1 VIARV
6 ADHCFWFGRYIE
18 RVDSMTRVLHVTLH
32 LSLDT
37 ELSGRQC
44 WLPVLVVSGE
54 KQRFAALHG
63 EEALGDG
70 EAVQRYLALDENNLV
85 SIVSTISSAR
95 DNARSIRE
103 VISLEVWETIN
114 ELYLWARSD
123 AARDEYTS
131 NRYGFYR
138 RVRHAIELCRGLL
151 QSTLLHDDPLDFI
164 ELGIMLERAG
174 QTARIVDV
182 HHHVLSVGAPHL
194 EVVVETGIWLSILR
208 SCSGWEPYM
217 KRHRGRVNGP
227 SVAAFL
233 ILEPTFPR
241 SVRHAVSAAKRRLQS
256 LCPPTI
262 VPGRQ
267 ALERLDE
274 LDQTLAARD
283 PESIATSHDLATF
296 VVSETDAI
304 CSAIGAELFGAGPS
318 SSATSSGSSSASS
331 SQNSTGASA

>member
-1 VIARV
+1 MIARV

-18 RVDSMTRVLHVTLH
+18 RVDSMARMLHVTLH
-32 LSLDT
+32 LSLDA
-37 ELSGRQC
+37 ELSAQHC

-54 KQRFAALHG
+54 KLRFAEKHG
-63 EEALGDG
+63 EDAMGDG
-70 EAVQRYLALDENNLV
+70 EQVQRYLALDENNAI
-85 SIVSTISSAR
+85 SIVATIASAR

-114 ELYLWARSD
+114 ELYLWAQSQ
-123 AARDEYTS
+123 ASRDEYET

-138 RVRHAIELCRGLL
+138 HVRNTIELCHGLL
-151 QSTLLHDDPLDFI
+151 ASTLLHDDPLDFI

-182 HHHVLSVGAPHL
+182 HHHVLSL
-194 EVVVETGIWLSILR
+194 ESPRLEIVVETGIWLSILR

-241 SVRHAVSAAKRRLQS
+241 SVRHAVNSALRRLQS

-262 VPGRQ
+262 IPGRR
-267 ALERLDE
+267 ALERLE
-274 LDQTLAARD
+274 TLDAALAARD
-283 PESIATSHDLATF
+283 RESIASEHDIATL
-296 VVSETDAI
+296 VVSETDAVCADI
-304 CSAIGAELFGAGPS
+304 CQDLFGH
-318 SSATSSGSSSASS
+318 AT
-331 SQNSTGASA
+331 TGATD

>member
-1 VIARV
+1 MIARV

-32 LSLDT
+32 LSLDA

-44 WLPVLVVSGE
+44 WQPVLVVSGE
-54 KQRFAALHG
+54 KQRFAAMHG
-63 EEALGDG
+63 EDAMGDG
-70 EAVQRYLALDENNLV
+70 ERVQRYLALDENNLV
-85 SIVSTISSAR
+85 SIVATIASAR

-103 VISLEVWETIN
+103 VISLEVWETVN
-114 ELYLWARSD
+114 ELYLWSQSE
-123 AARDEYTS
+123 AAREEYET

-138 RVRHAIELCRGLL
+138 RVRRAIELSRGLL

-182 HHHVLSVGAPHL
+182 HHHVLSVDAPRL
-194 EVVVETGIWLSILR
+194 EVVVETGVWLAILR

-233 ILEPTFPR
+233 LLEPTFPR
-241 SVRHAVSAAKRRLQS
+241 SVRHAVSAAQRRLRS
-256 LCPPTI
+256 LCPPSI
-262 VPGRQ
+262 EAGQRSLQ
-267 ALERLDE
+267 RLAALDE
-274 LDQTLAARD
+274 LLAARD
-283 PESIATSHDLATF
+283 PESVASEHDLATI
-296 VVSETDAI
+296 VVSETA
-304 CSAIGAELFGAGPS
+304 AIGTEIGHELFGY
-318 SSATSSGSSSASS
+318 AT
-331 SQNSTGASA
+331 TGAAV